1 MHAIETIIQRY
12 CPKIISFIGEKR
24 KRNLF
29 KRKDHRV
36 EEKFCFISTRIEK
49 KIHENLMYPISD
61 SVKETKRN
69 LGRELA
75 QLENLSR
82 NPVKGIFT
90 NLEDARIPTLQK
102 KDPRFERKL
111 SATRKSSIMYS
122 YKALEG
128 SKRFPPFEKPCRST
142 IHGRKKFHVWL
153 RKGRRRSFEKKVRTQ
168 RSTISYLRQRI
179 EKGQEDFL
187 LPFPFFEQ
195 SYWISRLQNVTKCFP

>member
-1 MHAIETIIQRY
+1 
-12 CPKIISFIGEKR
+12 
-24 KRNLF
+24 
-29 KRKDHRV
+29 
-36 EEKFCFISTRIEK
+36 
-49 KIHENLMYPISD
+49 MYPISD

-69 LGRELA
+69 LRE
-75 QLENLSR
+75 
-82 NPVKGIFT
+82 
-90 NLEDARIPTLQK
+90 RIG
-102 KDPRFERKL
+102 
-111 SATRKSSIMYS
+111 ATRKSFEKPCQRNIHESRRCTYPYVAKERSSIREKVERNS
-122 YKALEG
+122 KIFDNVFNKALEG

-195 SYWISRLQNVTKCFP
+195 SYWISRLQNVTKMFSIVGGLTMGIQGIP